1 MELGDFGATNF
12 WKENK
17 NPCSNYLSR
26 TKKTK
31 NPEDMRTK
39 IYIAFETYSIVVNN
53 KRSV

>member
-1 MELGDFGATNF
+1 MELRDFGATNF

-26 TKKTK
+26 TEKTRI
-31 NPEDMRTK
+31 EDKRAK
-39 IYIAFETYSIVVNN
+39 IHIPFETYSIMVNN